1 MKSSTAS
8 NFSKAKAAK
17 TFTRVVAGLIFTPKN
32 PTDAHYPSLHA
43 WVKAGRPDN
52 AYIFDHAD
60 TLKVCGIPICDGAPM
75 RGMYR
80 RIPALK
86 PRKASITLVRHLLRE
101 LVLGEVKTKVEGIEV
116 AEVKAHHRMV
126 Y

>member
-1 MKSSTAS
+1 MKPSTKPS
-8 NFSKAKAAK
+8 FSKEKATK
-17 TFTRVVAGLIFTPKN
+17 TFTRVVAGLIFSPKS

-43 WVKAGRPDN
+43 WVKAGRPND

-75 RGMYR
+75 RGLYR

-86 PRKASITLVRHLLRE
+86 PRKAQITLVRHLLRE
-101 LVLGEVKTKVEGIEV
+101 LVPGETKTTTQSIEV
-116 AEVKAHHRMV
+116 AETASHHKMV